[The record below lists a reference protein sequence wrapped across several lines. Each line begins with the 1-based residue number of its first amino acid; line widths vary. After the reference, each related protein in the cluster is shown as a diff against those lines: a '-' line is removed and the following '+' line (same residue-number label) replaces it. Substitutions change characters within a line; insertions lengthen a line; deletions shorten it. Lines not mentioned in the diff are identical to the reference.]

1 MAEKIVRTVD
11 FLWQNGLN
19 YKQKKTTPPQ
29 HKNLEDRIWKR
40 TSAWISL
47 LDEDGKEHEFEIV
60 DALELEEKQYLAL
73 VPLYDESQAEE
84 ALEDSGELVILR
96 VSEEEDEDGEQY
108 LDAIDNE
115 EEYNRVAELFM
126 GRLEDYFDFEDG
138 EAAE

>member
-1 MAEKIVRTVD
+1 MGSIRKNRGSVTVFVSLMLAVLLFFFQAGLQSARSA
-11 FLWQNGLN
+11 FL
-19 YKQKKTTPPQ
+19 
-29 HKNLEDRIWKR
+29 R
-40 TSAWISL
+40 
-47 LDEDGKEHEFEIV
+47 
-60 DALELEEKQYLAL
+60 
-73 VPLYDESQAEE
+73 SQAEE

>member
-1 MAEKIVRTVD
+1 MEENERMEKDV
-11 FLWQNGLN
+11 
-19 YKQKKTTPPQ
+19 
-29 HKNLEDRIWKR
+29 
-40 TSAWISL
+40 ISL

-60 DALELEEKQYLAL
+60 DALELEEKRYLAL